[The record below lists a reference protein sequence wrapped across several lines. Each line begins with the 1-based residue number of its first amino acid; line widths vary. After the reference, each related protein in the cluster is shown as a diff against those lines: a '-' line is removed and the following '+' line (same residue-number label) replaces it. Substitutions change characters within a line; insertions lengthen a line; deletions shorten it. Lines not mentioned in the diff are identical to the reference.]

1 VITPDIQFPASQDRG
16 DKPSCS
22 SFGRY
27 SLCAGSFQIGLLVP
41 RDEGGPAAQLGVD
54 VHAALASGEISKL
67 TEEGENLY
75 NLCEH
80 HLRKVQYEVMP
91 AAVSFQTLFE
101 QRLWWGE
108 EWSGQSD
115 RIDMWDDNA
124 LVSDF
129 KTGRGEVEPAER
141 NLQLRGLAVLTKR
154 RFPKLKKIWVAII
167 APMAGGVT
175 LAEYDEES
183 LAAATEEVLEL
194 IKTISEEHAP
204 RTPAPSACKYCP
216 AKSVC
221 PEVAEKA
228 LTLPDSPAPTTL
240 TSEKLSEL
248 LVIAEYVEDYIMAI
262 RMEAKSRLALGVPL
276 KGWYMKDGAKKRAI
290 ENPTAAYNILADK
303 MSPEDFAGA
312 CSVSVTGLEKAYAK
326 ATGLKGKAAK
336 EAFDAE
342 LAPVIT
348 TKQNASS
355 LTREVAQ

>member
-1 VITPDIQFPASQDRG
+1 MITPDIQFPLQDRG
-16 DKPSCS
+16 DRPSCS

-27 SLCAGSFQIGLLVP
+27 SLCAGSYQIGLLVP
-41 RDEGGPAAQLGVD
+41 PDEGGPAAQLGVD
-54 VHAALASGEISKL
+54 VHAALAGGKVENL

-80 HLRKVQYEVMP
+80 YLRKVQCEVMP
-91 AAVSFQTLFE
+91 AAVSFQSMVE
-101 QRLWWGE
+101 QRLWWGD
-108 EWSGQSD
+108 EWSGQAD
-115 RIDMWDDNA
+115 RIDLWEQNA
-124 LVSDF
+124 LVVDY

-141 NLQLRGLAVLTKR
+141 NLQLRGLAVLAKR
-154 RFPKLKKIWVAII
+154 RFPNLKKIFVAII

-175 LAEYDEES
+175 LAEYDEEA

-216 AKSVC
+216 ARAVC

-228 LTLPDSPAPTTL
+228 LALPDSPAPVTL
-240 TSEKLSEL
+240 TTEKLSEL
-248 LVIAEYVEDYIMAI
+248 LLVAEYVEDYIMAL
-262 RMEAKSRLALGVPL
+262 RMEAKNRLTQGVPV

-312 CSVSVTGLEKAYAK
+312 CSVSVPSLEKAYAK

-336 EAFDAE
+336 EAFEAE

-348 TKQNASS
+348 SKQNASS
-355 LTREVAQ
+355 LAREVAQ

>member
-1 VITPDIQFPASQDRG
+1 MIAPILTQQDRG
-16 DKPSCS
+16 DRPSCS
-22 SFGRY
+22 AFGRY
-27 SLCAGSFQIGLLVP
+27 SQCAGSFQIGLLVP
-41 RDEGGPAAQLGVD
+41 REESGPAAQLGNE
-54 VHAALASGEISKL
+54 VHAAMAVDSPEGL

-75 NLCEH
+75 NLLQH
-80 HLRKVQYEVMP
+80 YIRKVQSEVMP
-91 AAVSFQTLFE
+91 AAVTFQSLVE
-101 QRLWWGE
+101 QRLWWGD

-115 RIDMWDDNA
+115 RIDLWDDSA
-124 LVSDF
+124 LVTDY

-154 RFPKLKKIWVAII
+154 RFPKLKKVYVAII

-183 LAAATEEVLEL
+183 LAAATDEVLEL

-204 RTPAPSACKYCP
+204 RTPTPSACKYCP
-216 AKSVC
+216 ARSVC
-221 PEVAEKA
+221 PEVSEKA
-228 LTLPDSPAPTTL
+228 LALPDNPAPTTL
-240 TSEKLSEL
+240 TAEKLSEL
-248 LVIAEYVEDYIMAI
+248 LLVAEYVEDYIMAL
-262 RMEAKSRLALGVPL
+262 RQEAKSRLTQGVPV

-290 ENPTAAYNILADK
+290 EDPTAAFQILADK

-312 CSVSVTGLEKAYAK
+312 CSVSVPSLEKAYAK

-336 EAFDAE
+336 EAFEAE

-355 LTREVAQ
+355 LAREVAP

>member
-1 VITPDIQFPASQDRG
+1 VITPDIQFPLQDRG

-27 SLCAGSFQIGLLVP
+27 SLCAGSYQIGLLVP
-41 RDEGGPAAQLGVD
+41 RDEGGPEAKLGTD
-54 VHAALASGEISKL
+54 VHAALAGEKVENLS
-67 TEEGENLY
+67 EEGENLY
-75 NLCEH
+75 NLCRW
-80 HLRKVQYEVMP
+80 HLAKLQDEVMGDE
-91 AAVSFQTLFE
+91 VSFQTRVE
-101 QRLWWGE
+101 QRLWWGD
-108 EWSGQSD
+108 EWSGQAD
-115 RIDMWDDNA
+115 RIDLWDENA
-124 LVSDF
+124 LVVDY

-141 NLQLRGLAVLTKR
+141 NLQLRGLAVLAKR
-154 RFPKLKKIWVAII
+154 RLPHLKKVFVAII

-183 LAAATEEVLEL
+183 LAAATEEVLDI

-221 PEVAEKA
+221 PEVSEKA
-228 LTLPDSPAPTTL
+228 ITLPVSPAPVTL
-240 TSEKLSEL
+240 TTEKLSEL
-248 LVIAEYVEDYIMAI
+248 LVVAEYVEDYIMAL
-262 RMEAKSRLALGVPL
+262 RTEAKNRLTQGVPV

-290 ENPTAAYNILADK
+290 EDPTAAYNILAEK

-312 CSVSVTGLEKAYAK
+312 CSVSVPSLEKAYAK

-336 EAFDAE
+336 EAFEAE

-355 LTREVAQ
+355 LAREVAP

>member
-1 VITPDIQFPASQDRG
+1 MITPDIQFPASQDRG

-41 RDEGGPAAQLGVD
+41 RDEGGPEAQLGTD
-54 VHAALASGEISKL
+54 VHLALSGAKVEL
-67 TEEGENLY
+67 TEEGEGIY
-75 NLCEH
+75 NLCRY
-80 HLRKVQYEVMP
+80 HLEKLQDEVIGKE
-91 AAVSFQTLFE
+91 VTFQSLVE
-101 QRLWWGE
+101 QRLWWKG
-108 EWSGQSD
+108 EWSGQAD
-115 RIDMWDDNA
+115 RIDIFEDAA
-124 LVSDF
+124 LVIDY
-129 KTGRGEVEPAER
+129 KTGRGEVTPADR
-141 NLQLRGLAVLTKR
+141 NMQLRGLAVLVKR
-154 RFPKLKKIWVAII
+154 RFPTLKKIYVAII
-167 APMAGGVT
+167 APRSIGTT
-175 LAEYDEES
+175 LACYDEEG

-194 IKTISEEHAP
+194 VSEISKEHAP

-312 CSVSVTGLEKAYAK
+312 CSVSVTSLEKAYAK
-326 ATGLKGKAAK
+326 STGLKGKAAK
-336 EAFDAE
+336 EAFDSE

>member
-1 VITPDIQFPASQDRG
+1 MIAPDIQFPLQDRG
-16 DKPSCS
+16 DRPSCS

-27 SLCAGSFQIGLLVP
+27 SQCAGSYQIGLLVP

-54 VHAALASGEISKL
+54 VHAALAGQKVNL

-75 NLCEH
+75 NLCRF
-80 HLRKVQYEVMP
+80 HLEKLQADVIGENVILQSLV
-91 AAVSFQTLFE
+91 E
-101 QRLWWGE
+101 QRLWWGD

-115 RIDMWDDNA
+115 RIDVWQDCA
-124 LVSDF
+124 LVADY
-129 KTGRGEVEPAER
+129 KTGRGEVEPAAS
-141 NLQLRGLAVLTKR
+141 NMQLRGLAVLTKR
-154 RFPKLKKIWVAII
+154 RFPTLKKVYAAII

-175 LAEYDEES
+175 LAEYDEEA
-183 LAAATEEVLEL
+183 LAAATEEVLDL
-194 IKTISEEHAP
+194 VKAISEEHAP

-216 AKSVC
+216 ARAVC

-228 LTLPDSPAPTTL
+228 LALNDAPIPTTL
-240 TSEKLSEL
+240 TTEKLSEL
-248 LVIAEYVEDYIMAI
+248 LLVAEYVEDYIMAL
-262 RMEAKSRLALGVPL
+262 RMEAKNRLTQGVPV

-326 ATGLKGKAAK
+326 CTGLKGKAAK